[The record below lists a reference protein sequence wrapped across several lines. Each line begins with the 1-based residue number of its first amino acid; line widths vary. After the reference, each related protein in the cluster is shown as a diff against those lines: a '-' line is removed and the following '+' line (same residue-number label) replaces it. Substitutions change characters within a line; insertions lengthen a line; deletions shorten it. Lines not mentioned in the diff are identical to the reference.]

1 MIDGFAA
8 CYTLDTSLKVLKMKL
23 LTAFFVCATLSL
35 AGPKVEPKTEIGEIN
50 GAKFRIDIPENWNGG
65 LVMYCHGYNPAA
77 VSYKEGKLPAVL
89 AVFTEQGYALAQSGY
104 AAGGWAIQ
112 EAVEDT
118 EALRRYFTGKYGQPK
133 ETIVTGHSM
142 GGFLTMLFMER
153 FPTSYDA
160 GLALCGPLAPTT
172 YFMERGAFDTR
183 VVFDY
188 YFPGALPPPNKI
200 PADYKNTPEASKQL
214 QAVMDS
220 QPEKAKALL
229 RYSGAHNTKDLAG
242 TLTFITYM
250 LLDLEQRGGGNP
262 FDNRNT
268 IYESP
273 DDYNA
278 LNDGVKRYAADP
290 KAAEYIRTWYTPSG
304 KLTRP
309 MLAIHT
315 SYDPLVPVRI
325 PDRYPELVEQTGS
338 DSMFVQQ
345 YVKHDGHC
353 AILPGEIAAGFS
365 ELRAWKDQGL
375 KPHTGLHPE
384 AGVSTGQ

>member
-1 MIDGFAA
+1 
-8 CYTLDTSLKVLKMKL
+8 MKL
-23 LTAFFVCATLSL
+23 LTAFLVCTTLSI
-35 AGPKVEPKTEIGEIN
+35 AAPKVDPKTEIGEIN

-65 LVMYCHGYNPAA
+65 LVMYCHGYSPVAGTF
-77 VSYKEGKLPAVL
+77 KEGKLPPVL

-104 AAGGWAIQ
+104 ATGGWAIQ

-118 EALRRYFTGKYGQPK
+118 EALRRYFIGKYGHPK
-133 ETIVTGHSM
+133 ETFVTGHSM

-153 FPTSYDA
+153 FPNSYDA

-172 YFMERGAFDTR
+172 YFMERGAFDAR

-188 YFPGALPPPNKI
+188 YFPGALPPPDKV
-200 PADYKNTPEASKQL
+200 PSDYKNTPEATKQL
-214 QAVMDS
+214 QALMDS
-220 QPEKAKALL
+220 QPEKAKAIL
-229 RYSGAHNTKDLAG
+229 RYSGAHSTKDLAG

-250 LLDLEQRGGGNP
+250 LLDLQQRGGGNP

-290 KAAEYIRTWYTPSG
+290 KAAEYIRTWYTPTG
-304 KLTRP
+304 RLTHP

-338 DSMFVQQ
+338 TSMFVQQ

-353 AILPGEIAAGFS
+353 TILPGEIAAGFS

-375 KPHTGLHPE
+375 RPHTGLHPE
-384 AGVSTGQ
+384 AVSAGQ